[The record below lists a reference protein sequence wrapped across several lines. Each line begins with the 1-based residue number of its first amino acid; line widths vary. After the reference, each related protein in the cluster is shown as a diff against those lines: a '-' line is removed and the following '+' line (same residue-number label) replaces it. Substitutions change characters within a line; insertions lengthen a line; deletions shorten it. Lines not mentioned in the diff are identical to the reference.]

1 MKNSTQVTKSI
12 RPNLD
17 HRFCQLFDDHRDLTD
32 TINIMAIRAK
42 SVLYLLSSQ
51 FESEDDNT
59 LCNEII
65 YDSISSVICELN
77 DIQAYLK
84 AFSESQTQFD
94 ISDYLT
100 SLNAKNP
107 R

>member
-1 MKNSTQVTKSI
+1 MKNIK
-12 RPNLD
+12 PNLN
-17 HRFCQLFDDHRDLTD
+17 HRFVQLFHDDRDLTD
-32 TINIMAIRAK
+32 SINIMAIRAK
-42 SVLYLLSSQ
+42 SVLYLLSAQ

-65 YDSISSVICELN
+65 YDSLSSVICELN

-84 AFSESQTQFD
+84 AFSESQKQFD
-94 ISDYLT
+94 VQDYLK

>member
-1 MKNSTQVTKSI
+1 MKTIK
-12 RPNLD
+12 PNLD
-17 HRFCQLFDDHRDLTD
+17 HRFVQLFNDDRDLTD

-42 SVLYLLSSQ
+42 SVLYLLSAQ
-51 FESEDDNT
+51 FEMEDDHT
-59 LCNEII
+59 LPNVVI

-94 ISDYLT
+94 VSDYLN

>member
-1 MKNSTQVTKSI
+1 MKTIK
-12 RPNLD
+12 PNLD
-17 HRFCQLFDDHRDLTD
+17 HRYVQLFNDHRDLTD
-32 TINIMAIRAK
+32 SVNIMAIRAK

-59 LCNEII
+59 LPSVVI

-84 AFSESQTQFD
+84 AFSESQNQFD
-94 ISDYLT
+94 VSDYLN

>member
-1 MKNSTQVTKSI
+1 MKTIK
-12 RPNLD
+12 PNLN
-17 HRFCQLFDDHRDLTD
+17 HRFAQIFNDDRDLTD

-42 SVLYLLSSQ
+42 SVLYLLSAQ

-59 LCNEII
+59 LFNEII

-84 AFSESQTQFD
+84 AFSESQNQFD
-94 ISDYLT
+94 VANYLN
-100 SLNAKNP
+100 SLNAKKP

>member
-1 MKNSTQVTKSI
+1 MKTIK
-12 RPNLD
+12 PNLD
-17 HRFCQLFDDHRDLTD
+17 HRYVQSFQDDRDLTD

-65 YDSISSVICELN
+65 YDSISSVICEIN
-77 DIQAYLK
+77 DIQAYLR
-84 AFSESQTQFD
+84 AFSESQKEFD
-94 ISDYLT
+94 VANYLN
-100 SLNAKNP
+100 SLNAKKP

>member
-1 MKNSTQVTKSI
+1 MKNSTQITKSI

-32 TINIMAIRAK
+32 SVNIMVIRAK
-42 SVLYLLSSQ
+42 SVLYLISTQ
-51 FESEDDNT
+51 FESEGDNT
-59 LCNEII
+59 LPDHVI
-65 YDSISSVICELN
+65 YDSLSSVICELN

-84 AFSESQTQFD
+84 AFPNPEKEFD
-94 ISDYLT
+94 VSDYLN